1 MKKTVIKLLQIAVVL
16 FLLLFLV
23 LEAFEISFFVKGDV
37 IVIYTAVVTTLCWLL
52 LGWLFIPY
60 KKLHYGFMIAVTAV
74 FAYLYFFQGEITS
87 AHTKQKYIE
96 SGVEE

>member
-1 MKKTVIKLLQIAVVL
+1 MKKTVIKLLQVAVVL

-23 LEAFEISFFVKGDV
+23 LEVFETSFFVKGDIMV
-37 IVIYTAVVTTLCWLL
+37 VYTAVATTLCWLL

-60 KKLHYGFMIAVTAV
+60 KKLHYGFMIFVTAF
-74 FAYLYFFQGEITS
+74 FAYLYFYQSEITS

-96 SGVEE
+96 NGIAE